1 MYIRIKRNRR
11 ARLLFLLLFMLA
23 FFYAWHLPQNNLPL
37 RESYLEDK
45 TVKGKERKEVS
56 SRIGEQIVFDVMLGK
71 VRIGTARY
79 HYVREAKVDGR
90 EAYLITFETKAV
102 KFRDQETIYCDR
114 ATFLPVLVERK
125 VTQLLKPENI
135 REVYDQ
141 RNYTLT
147 ITKKRFTEETQV
159 IKKDGP
165 IHNSILLP
173 FFVRNNSDLKAGW
186 SVEVNLPQKNFKITL
201 TAVEDV
207 DVPAGIFQAYYF
219 ESEPSQI
226 KIWISTDE
234 RRIPLKLEGTGGIGY
249 RLVMREYIAP
259 NKNAADGK

>member
-173 FFVRNNSDLKAGW
+173 FFVRNNSDLK
-186 SVEVNLPQKNFKITL
+186 
-201 TAVEDV
+201 
-207 DVPAGIFQAYYF
+207 
-219 ESEPSQI
+219 
-226 KIWISTDE
+226 
-234 RRIPLKLEGTGGIGY
+234 
-249 RLVMREYIAP
+249 
-259 NKNAADGK
+259 